1 MQEVLAYIRELA
13 AKDIMIA
20 FSGGVDSSLLV
31 KLAVEETKKQGN
43 RVYAVL
49 VKTMLHPVSEET
61 EAKKTCEELGAVFLV
76 EHVDELAEAGIED
89 NPVDRCYRC
98 KKSIFSKLMNKMEEL
113 KAGVLL
119 DGTNASD
126 LLQYR
131 PGIRALQELHV
142 VSPFAKF
149 GITKEQIRKEAEKR
163 GISVANKP
171 SMPCMATRFPYGT
184 PLTYEAIQRVE
195 QAEQEIRELGFY
207 NVRLRV
213 HQDIARIEVDAC
225 DLEKAVAA
233 RDRIIEIA
241 KRFGYTYVCLD
252 LMGFRS
258 GSMDV
263 HIVK

>member
-1 MQEVLAYIRELA
+1 MEELLSYIRKLA
-13 AKDIMIA
+13 QKDIMVA

-89 NPVDRCYRC
+89 NPVDRCYHC
-98 KKSIFSKLMNKMEEL
+98 KKTIFLKLL
-113 KAGVLL
+113 KIMKQLGAGVLL

-142 VSPFAKF
+142 VSPFARF
-149 GITKEQIRKEAEKR
+149 GITKEQIREEAEKR

-171 SMPCMATRFPYGT
+171 AMPCMATRFPYGT
-184 PLTYEAIQRVE
+184 SLTYEMIQRVE

-213 HQDIARIEVDAC
+213 HQDIARIEVDVC

-233 RDRIIEIA
+233 KDHIIEIA
-241 KRFGYTYVCLD
+241 DRFGYTYVCLD

-263 HIVK
+263 HIAK